1 MADGGPVAPVAAAT
15 PTYVLNNDL
24 IGIKSP
30 SFDWQGTNLPH
41 QFRSFKRYSELFL
54 STPSYV
60 NKSDEEKVNYIV
72 LWLGP
77 QGVEVFDN
85 FSSITADDRK
95 RPSAVWEAFSQYFE
109 PKSNFR
115 LARFQLR
122 ELTQRSD
129 EPIDTYL
136 TRLKVQAQ
144 RCNFDGAALEDN
156 LVDQLIKGT
165 AHVPVRKK
173 LLDQDP
179 RTLTLD
185 KAIDLAHIYEATQ
198 SQMHQLS
205 HVEKSIDALRINP
218 KKRSK
223 SRHSRPKA
231 KQCFFCGGKQHN
243 RSECPARH
251 DTCRTCSKTGH

>member
-1 MADGGPVAPVAAAT
+1 
-15 PTYVLNNDL
+15 
-24 IGIKSP
+24 
-30 SFDWQGTNLPH
+30 
-41 QFRSFKRYSELFL
+41 
-54 STPSYV
+54 
-60 NKSDEEKVNYIV
+60 
-72 LWLGP
+72 
-77 QGVEVFDN
+77 
-85 FSSITADDRK
+85 
-95 RPSAVWEAFSQYFE
+95 
-109 PKSNFR
+109 
-115 LARFQLR
+115 
-122 ELTQRSD
+122 
-129 EPIDTYL
+129 
-136 TRLKVQAQ
+136 LKLQAQ